1 MQRENSYSDIK
12 LSYFESALY
21 YCRFKFK
28 NGIVEAWNEYSR
40 SEYGFAQDDIPE
52 FEHPLENLMFHVI
65 VILQNA
71 GRNPLLHNSWLN
83 TTKQIINEHSL
94 EKLIADLTPEE
105 RQYED
110 EDVGFLCDLN
120 LVLNNQKLER
130 E

>member
-1 MQRENSYSDIK
+1 MKRENSYSDIK

-28 NGIVEAWNEYSR
+28 NGMVEAWDEYSR

-83 TTKQIINEHSL
+83 TTKQIINEHTL

-110 EDVGFLCDLN
+110 EGIGFLCDLN

>member
-12 LSYFESALY
+12 LAYFEAALY

-28 NGIVEAWNEYSR
+28 NGRVEGWYEYPR
-40 SEYGFAQDDIPE
+40 SEYGFAQDDISE
-52 FEHPLENLMFHVI
+52 FKHPLEDLMFHVI

-83 TTKQIINEHSL
+83 TTKRIINEHTL
-94 EKLIADLTPEE
+94 EKLLADLTPEE

-110 EDVGFLCDLN
+110 EGIGFLCDLN
-120 LVLNNQKLER
+120 LVLNNQELENV
-130 E
+130 

>member
-110 EDVGFLCDLN
+110 EDIGFLCDLN

>member
-1 MQRENSYSDIK
+1 MKRKYLYSDIT
-12 LSYFESALY
+12 LIYFEAALD
-21 YCRFKFK
+21 YCKSYFK
-28 NGIVEAWNEYSR
+28 NGMVEYWEDDR
-40 SEYGFAQDDIPE
+40 SEYGFAQDNVPE
-52 FEHPLENLMFHVI
+52 FKHPLEDLMFHVI

-83 TTKQIINEHSL
+83 TTKKIINEHTL

-110 EDVGFLCDLN
+110 EGIGFLCDLN

>member
-83 TTKQIINEHSL
+83 TTKQIINEHTL

-110 EDVGFLCDLN
+110 ECIGFLCDLN

>member
-1 MQRENSYSDIK
+1 
-12 LSYFESALY
+12 
-21 YCRFKFK
+21 
-28 NGIVEAWNEYSR
+28 
-40 SEYGFAQDDIPE
+40 
-52 FEHPLENLMFHVI
+52 MFHVI

-110 EDVGFLCDLN
+110 EDIGFLCDLN